1 MNTVKKSKV
10 LIPLSLI
17 AALIILAVSLSI
29 SVFASSKQDDYNST
43 KISNFDKQ
51 IKESQK
57 KINEINDKKKETKD
71 SLGLLMD
78 EVSELEKQ
86 IDVFNQKINVLNSSI
101 KELNSKIQISET
113 QVKLQQD
120 DIEKSKKELSER
132 LRAMYI
138 AGETS
143 SIEILMSSDNF
154 ESFLTRVELVQR
166 VSKHDKKL
174 IDDLQSQ
181 VDKLKKEQ
189 KELNDKKA
197 EIESSKKKLADAKN
211 EISPKQRLVEY
222 KAGQVSK
229 QYNSLA
235 AQGKVQESIQRNLE
249 RKKAAFEA
257 QIDRETSGDMSSGS
271 GSGILGVPYG
281 TPGYYVSSNF
291 GPRKPPIPGAS
302 DFHGGVDIS
311 RAGARNLQDTVI
323 AAGDGVV
330 IVSRF
335 NAGGYGN
342 YVKIDHGNGLSTVYG
357 HMHRK
362 YVTEGQRVKKGQTI
376 GIVGSTGCSTGAH
389 LHFEVRVNNKRVNPR
404 KYVSL
409 PPKR

>member
-1 MNTVKKSKV
+1 MTKVKRSKL
-10 LIPLSLI
+10 LIPVSLI
-17 AALIILAVSLSI
+17 SALIILAVSLSM
-29 SVFASSKQDDYNST
+29 SVFASSKQDNSNST
-43 KISNFDKQ
+43 KISNLDKQ

-86 IDVFNQKINVLNSSI
+86 VDVFNQKINVLNSSI

-113 QVKLQQD
+113 QIQLQKD
-120 DIEKSKKELSER
+120 DIEKSKGALSER

-138 AGETS
+138 AGQTS

-197 EIESSKKKLADAKN
+197 EIESSKKKLADARN
-211 EISPKQRLVEY
+211 EILPKQRLVKY
-222 KAGQVSK
+222 KAGQISR

-235 AQGKVQESIQRNLE
+235 AQGKVQESIQRKLE
-249 RKKAAFEA
+249 REKVAFEA
-257 QIDRETSGDMSSGS
+257 QLQKDISGKISTGS

-291 GPRKPPIPGAS
+291 GPRKPPIPGARP
-302 DFHGGVDIS
+302 FHGGIDIS
-311 RAGARNLQDTVI
+311 RAGARNLQDKVV
-323 AAGDGVV
+323 ASADGVV
-330 IVSRF
+330 IKSR
-335 NAGGYGN
+335 NAVKTYGN
-342 YVKIDHGNGLSTVYG
+342 YVLIDHGNGLSTLYA
-357 HMHRK
+357 HMHCK
-362 YVTEGQRVKKGQTI
+362 YVTEGQRVKKGQKI

-389 LHFEVRVNNKRVNPR
+389 LHFEVRVNGNRVDPR
-404 KYVSL
+404 GYVSL